1 MSGNFELYTS
11 GQYAEKNPDWHVQES
26 PWKAQQ
32 ILRMLARHDL
42 SPQTIGEVGCG
53 AGEVLR
59 QLQTQM
65 DPACELW
72 GYDISPY
79 ALELC
84 ASRANPRL
92 HFKLAD
98 LSQEPD
104 ASFDLLLVLDVLE
117 HLEDYFSFLR
127 SLQPKARYKI
137 FHIPLDLSV
146 QTVLRKN
153 ALLKRRDLHAHL
165 HYFSRETALRTLEDT
180 GYRVIDAF
188 YTPRSNE
195 LGTERVQKVLN
206 PVRRSFFALN
216 ADFAVR
222 LLGGYSLLVLAS

>member
-1 MSGNFELYTS
+1 MNGNFKLYTS
-11 GQYAEKNPDWHVQES
+11 GQYAEKNPGWHVEES

-32 ILRMLARHDL
+32 ILRMLSQHNL
-42 SPQTIGEVGCG
+42 SPQTIAEAGCG
-53 AGEVLR
+53 AGEVLH
-59 QLQTQM
+59 QLQAQM
-65 DPACELW
+65 SPACELW

-84 ASRANPRL
+84 ASRANARL

-98 LSQEPD
+98 LSQEAD

-127 SLQPKARYKI
+127 ALQHKARHKI

-146 QTVLRKN
+146 QTLLREN

-165 HYFSRETALRTLEDT
+165 HYFTKETALRTLEDT
-180 GYRVIDAF
+180 GYRVLDAF

-195 LGTERVQKVLN
+195 LGTERVQKALT
-206 PVRRSFFALN
+206 PFRRALFALN
-216 ADFAVR
+216 EDLAVR
-222 LLGGYSLLVLAS
+222 LVGGYSLLVLAS